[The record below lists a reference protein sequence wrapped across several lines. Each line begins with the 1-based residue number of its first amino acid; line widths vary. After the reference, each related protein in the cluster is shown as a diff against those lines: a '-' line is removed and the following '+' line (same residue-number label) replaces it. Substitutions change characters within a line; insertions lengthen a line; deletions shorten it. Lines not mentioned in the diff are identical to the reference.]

1 MLAAVFRGARDGI
14 RLEDVARPSPDA
26 GQAIVKV
33 AACGICHTDLHYLD
47 HGVPTGKP
55 PPVILGHEVTGTV
68 AALGA
73 GKAGLKEGDRVL
85 VPSTWA
91 CRRCRSCRDGRET
104 ICENLVMPGNHA
116 DGGFAEY
123 LAVPASECVLLPDRI
138 PLEEAS
144 VVADALST
152 AFHAVRDR
160 ARVRPG
166 DAVAVFGCGGVGL
179 SVVQC
184 AAAAGADVIAVD
196 VRPEALEWA
205 RGLGARRVVNARE
218 TPAAEKEV
226 RRLTGGG
233 ADIAFEVIGSAKTI
247 AQAFGTLRRGGR
259 FCSVGYCPEEVAIPF
274 SRVMFFEQE
283 IVGSLGCPREAYAP
297 LLGMI
302 AEGRLQVK
310 PLVTGRFPLRRI
322 TEGFDA
328 LRAGK
333 GLRSIVVMDGEGRR
347 A

>member
-1 MLAAVFRGARDGI
+1 MLAAVFHGTKEGI
-14 RLEDVARPSPDA
+14 RVEEVARPSPDA

-47 HGVPTGKP
+47 HGVPTGKA
-55 PPVILGHEVTGTV
+55 PPVILGHEVTGTI
-68 AALGA
+68 ASLGA

-91 CRRCRSCRDGRET
+91 CRRCRSCREGRET

-116 DGGFAEY
+116 DGGFAEF
-123 LAVPASECVLLPDRI
+123 LAVPAAECVLLPDGI
-138 PLEEAS
+138 PLQEAS

-166 DAVAVFGCGGVGL
+166 DLVAVFGCGGVGL

-196 VRPEALEWA
+196 VRPEALGWA

-218 TPAAEKEV
+218 TLSVEKEI
-226 RRLTGGG
+226 RKLTGGG
-233 ADIAFEVIGSAKTI
+233 VDTAFEVIGNPKTL

-259 FCSVGYCPEEVAIPF
+259 LCSVGYCPEEVALPF

-302 AEGRLQVK
+302 ADNRLKVS
-310 PLVTGRFPLRRI
+310 PLVTGRFPLARI
-322 TEGFDA
+322 GEGFDA

-333 GLRSIVVMDGEGRR
+333 GLRSIVIMDGKGGG